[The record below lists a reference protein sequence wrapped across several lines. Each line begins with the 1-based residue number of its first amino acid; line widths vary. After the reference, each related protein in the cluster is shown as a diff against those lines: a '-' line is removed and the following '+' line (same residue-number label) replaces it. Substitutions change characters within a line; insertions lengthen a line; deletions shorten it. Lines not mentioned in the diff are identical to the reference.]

1 MSNQQDKKS
10 EPERGTITIVHHFED
25 GRIEVEKVRSVIRR
39 GGKARVVTP
48 EMRKA
53 VEDRREAYLAEL
65 RARIGPR
72 KSGKAKPAPRK
83 RAA

>member
-1 MSNQQDKKS
+1 MANNENKTQ
-10 EPERGTITIVHHFED
+10 ELGRVTVVYHHED
-25 GRIEVEKVRSVIRR
+25 GTVEVDEQVTPIYRNRK
-39 GGKARVVTP
+39 GKPVTP

-53 VEDRREAYLAEL
+53 IEDRREAYLAEL

-72 KSGKAKPAPRK
+72 KSGKAKPASRK